1 MDGNHEQQC
10 PHSLAR
16 KSKSGSYPYLAACR
30 LQTIRLGPSPSAS
43 SFLFVSFPRSNVT
56 ACWFGLVCCL
66 LPCSPTQHLAGQR
79 RGGVTTSRVWVSICL
94 LVCPVSR
101 GKIRQAGSTYFVH
114 ACQLL
119 SGRVPCGQYLV
130 RMQLLEKRGV
140 YLTVVYVCS
149 CVICM
154 GSHAAVCAVVTVC
167 VCRDLPGLWRGGL
180 TSCPSLSSL
189 VESGKVFICYGR
201 IHTVACLLAWGDAT
215 GHSGCSGRR
224 IRILRL
230 SLLRGIGR
238 SKKGVDSLLPGL
250 ARLPAAARAAG
261 VFVGGKTSPA
271 GPGVGTWAGV

>member
-1 MDGNHEQQC
+1 MWRTCRGSMGSVSRDACQANMDGNHEQQC

-167 VCRDLPGLWRGGL
+167 VCRDLPGLWRGGP
-180 TSCPSLSSL
+180 TSCPSLRW
-189 VESGKVFICYGR
+189 VASGKAFICYGR
-201 IHTVACLLAWGDAT
+201 IHTVACLLACLG
-215 GHSGCSGRR
+215 
-224 IRILRL
+224 
-230 SLLRGIGR
+230 
-238 SKKGVDSLLPGL
+238 
-250 ARLPAAARAAG
+250 
-261 VFVGGKTSPA
+261 
-271 GPGVGTWAGV
+271 